1 MKLKGVFFA
10 IFFLC
15 AALAPVGEAADPGP
29 DKEKLRG
36 LKEVG
41 VFVDLVKPPAE
52 TQGISRNQLQNE
64 VEAKLRRAGITVV
77 TNANVET
84 LPELAFIYLN
94 LTINKL
100 ETMYAY
106 NADFFC
112 LTPGQRKQANGSL
125 AAWNVGNSGLVADLV
140 QVRQKVAEL
149 VNLFI
154 KDYGAVNSG
163 AKLGRTSDVLEG
175 STHRQTVW

>member
-1 MKLKGVFFA
+1 MKLKGVFLA

-15 AALAPVGEAADPGP
+15 TSWVPLGEAAGP
-29 DKEKLRG
+29 KPDREKLRG

-41 VFVDLVKPPAE
+41 VFVDLVKPVAE

-112 LTPGQRKQANGSL
+112 LTPGQRKQANGNL
-125 AAWNVGNSGLVADLV
+125 AAWNAGSAGLVADLLE
-140 QVRQKVAEL
+140 VRQKVADL
-149 VNLFI
+149 VNRFI
-154 KDYGAVNSG
+154 KDYGAVNPG
-163 AKLGRTSDVLEG
+163 VKLGRTSDVFEG
-175 STHRQTVW
+175 SARRQTVW